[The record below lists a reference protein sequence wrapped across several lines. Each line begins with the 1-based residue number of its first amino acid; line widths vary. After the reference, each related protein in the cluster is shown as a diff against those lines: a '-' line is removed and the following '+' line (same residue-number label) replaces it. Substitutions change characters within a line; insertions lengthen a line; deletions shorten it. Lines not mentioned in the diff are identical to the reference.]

1 MEPLE
6 LLIGN
11 TGHVF
16 QYMSVGSVM
25 KNVLQQKDVKEIIIS
40 PQSSTPADC
49 DSKVFRDFRD
59 CSIHRNL
66 VPDTAVAT
74 ICILHK

>member
-6 LLIGN
+6 VLIGY

-16 QYMSVGSVM
+16 QYMPVRSVM
-25 KNVLQQKDVKEIIIS
+25 KNVLQQKNVKEMIIS
-40 PQSSTPADC
+40 AQSSTPAHC

-59 CSIHRNL
+59 GSIYRNL
-66 VPDTAVAT
+66 VPNTAVAT
-74 ICILHK
+74 ICILHR